1 MANNFYNKI
10 AQNVSAD
17 HNVPTW
23 LYSVPTSKK
32 TIVIELD
39 VANRSSSSQTI
50 SVVIDD
56 FTARGANVVSTVAAI
71 ATNTIVTATHGYST
85 GDRIRLTNATAP
97 TTILNGG
104 VATNPG
110 ANGTPIIFSNKVPLL
125 NQVQII
131 DFGPILRFSVD
142 KVVAKSIVDVIPVG
156 HPMTQLVAGVSLV
169 IAQGSDPLTL
179 VDPGALMADASL
191 RVTTYYHIYDTA

>member
-1 MANNFYNKI
+1 MGFTNRSKTNVARSESWTPAAALMNKLNKLEKEI
-10 AQNVSAD
+10 CCNK
-17 HNVPTW
+17 
-23 LYSVPTSKK
+23 LYST
-32 TIVIELD
+32 
-39 VANRSSSSQTI
+39 
-50 SVVIDD
+50 
-56 FTARGANVVSTVAAI
+56 TVE
-71 ATNTIVTATHGYST
+71 V
-85 GDRIRLTNATAP
+85 TNAQLINFATPVDLVPAPEVTQVIAP
-97 TTILNGG
+97 TTVLLEMFLNGG